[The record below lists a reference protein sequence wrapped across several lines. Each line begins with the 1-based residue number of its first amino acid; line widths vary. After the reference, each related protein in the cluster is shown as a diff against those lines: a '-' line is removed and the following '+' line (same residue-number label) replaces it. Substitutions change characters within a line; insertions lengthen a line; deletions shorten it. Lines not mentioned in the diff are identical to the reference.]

1 MERNLKE
8 QIVKSASA
16 VKRKVK
22 MIKNI
27 KNSNDM
33 ALETIFQPIVSPLKL
48 LTSKTEKKRH
58 VEEDM
63 EPTQVV
69 KKTKRSESESSNG
82 SHERFQE
89 SETDLDDEE
98 NSDNDDFSSKTPN
111 KTLTTSPSEDYDIHE
126 NSFKSIQSS
135 PSTANDSLSWSVS
148 SEALKED
155 IPYGVRS
162 ERGKLWLGKTRLHDD
177 GKNLKIGSHSLK
189 KTSGLAELL
198 YKKIPN
204 LDIIT
209 EEDLQNYKLLL
220 IDTNAHKRNWKP
232 SNQINGNKGFKY
244 THVIKP
250 LFKFTRN
257 NTSSVESLQ
266 RGEGIDILKE
276 VKKDT
281 DLVYWDDPNELVERL
296 KLLLASRAAGNTGL
310 DNEFHAILEEMKEAG
325 IIKEMKYIR
334 LPSGKFNSTITLQ
347 NLARRQ

>member
-27 KNSNDM
+27 KNTNDM

-48 LTSKTEKKRH
+48 LASKTEKKRH
-58 VEEDM
+58 EED
-63 EPTQVV
+63 E
-69 KKTKRSESESSNG
+69 KESLKYG
-82 SHERFQE
+82 SHEKFEE

-98 NSDNDDFSSKTPN
+98 NSDNDDFNSKTPD

-135 PSTANDSLSWSVS
+135 PSIANDSLSWSAS
-148 SEALKED
+148 PEALKED

-177 GKNLKIGSHSLK
+177 GKVLKIRSRSLK

-198 YKKIPN
+198 YKKKPN

-244 THVIKP
+244 TRVIKP
-250 LFKFTRN
+250 LFKFARN

-266 RGEGIDILKE
+266 RGEGINILKE

-281 DLVYWDDPNELVERL
+281 DLVYWNDPNELVERL
-296 KLLLASRAAGNTGL
+296 KILCASRAAGNTGL
-310 DNEFHAILEEMKEAG
+310 DNEVNAILEEMKEAG
-325 IIKEMKYIR
+325 IIKKMKYIR
-334 LPSGKFNSTITLQ
+334 LPSGKFSSSITLQ

>member
-16 VKRKVK
+16 VKRKVE

-27 KNSNDM
+27 KNTNDM

-58 VEEDM
+58 VDEDM
-63 EPTQVV
+63 KPTQFV
-69 KKTKRSESESSNG
+69 KKPKRSESESSNE
-82 SHERFQE
+82 SHERFKE
-89 SETDLDDEE
+89 SETDLNDEE
-98 NSDNDDFSSKTPN
+98 NSDDDDFISKTPN
-111 KTLTTSPSEDYDIHE
+111 KTLTTSPSENNVILE

-135 PSTANDSLSWSVS
+135 PSIANDSLSWSES
-148 SEALKED
+148 SEAMKED
-155 IPYGVRS
+155 IPYGVRN
-162 ERGKLWLGKTRLHDD
+162 ERGKLWLGKARLHDD
-177 GKNLKIGSHSLK
+177 GRILKIGSRSLK
-189 KTSGLAELL
+189 RTSGLAELL

-209 EEDLQNYKLLL
+209 DDDLQNYKLLL
-220 IDTNAHKRNWKP
+220 IDTNAHKRNWNP
-232 SNQINGNKGFKY
+232 SSQINGNKGFKY
-244 THVIKP
+244 KHVIKP

-266 RGEGIDILKE
+266 HGEGINILKE

-296 KLLLASRAAGNTGL
+296 KLLCASWAAGNTGL
-310 DNEFHAILEEMKEAG
+310 DNEINAIIEEMNEAG

-334 LPSGKFNSTITLQ
+334 LPSGKFSSTIEQ
-347 NLARRQ
+347 QKVRRR